1 MEDPRKLTGS
11 TAAPR
16 SVEEARRVV
25 EASRQ
30 RISATLDE
38 LEGRLVEKKQ
48 ALQRLDVARP
58 VRGWVR
64 RKPLA
69 GLAIAAGAGLL
80 LGVLGGGGDEEPE
93 PDLGEEE
100 VAAIRRW
107 RRERRKKLLEVAEDE
122 LPSFEPPPSRLGQL
136 FRDVTHELAGAAT
149 ALVIAALV
157 ERVSRAEPALDQDLR
172 EY

>member
-25 EASRQ
+25 ETSRQ

-80 LGVLGGGGDEEPE
+80 LGVLGSRDDEEPE

-107 RRERRKKLLEVAEDE
+107 RRERRKKLLEVAEEE
-122 LPSFEPPPSRLGQL
+122 LPSFEPPPSRLGRL

-157 ERVSRAEPALDQDLR
+157 ERVSRAERALEQDLR